1 MGICLLCRKE
11 KSRLYGDNE
20 YINIFCD
27 ECYNEC
33 SCLFCKKLNI
43 NIYVYDEKIGYN
55 SKDNYDIVIK
65 KFYGRIFGLYCKDCY
80 DSNEPYKEKEEYS
93 YSIEEYIP
101 KIELK
106 RMREEAE
113 KETNSDGET
122 GDVID
127 DYYVRR
133 GKYDL
138 Y

>member
-27 ECYNEC
+27 ECYNKC

-65 KFYGRIFGLYCKDCY
+65 SFYGKKFKLYCKDCY
-80 DSNEPYKEKEEYS
+80 DSNKPYIEKEEYA

-113 KETNSDGET
+113 KEINLDEET
-122 GDVID
+122 DVID

>member
-1 MGICLLCRKE
+1 MGICILCREE
-11 KSRLYGDNE
+11 KSRLYGDNRLNQ
-20 YINIFCD
+20 ILCD
-27 ECYNEC
+27 NCYNKC
-33 SCLFCKKLNI
+33 SCLYCKKLNI
-43 NIYVYDEKIGYN
+43 NIYVYDENIGFNNKY
-55 SKDNYDIVIK
+55 NYDIVIK
-65 KFYGRIFGLYCKDCY
+65 SFYGKKFKLYCKDCY
-80 DSNEPYKEKEEYS
+80 ESKDPYKEVVEYA

-113 KETNSDGET
+113 KEINSDEET
-122 GDVID
+122 DIID